1 MTDRKLILKFLS
13 DNLTLQ
19 EKNIFEQ
26 KLKTDID
33 FKTEYEKLNSS
44 LLEMKECKN
53 ISADENYFINLS
65 LTLHNKYGNK
75 ERRIFKPVLTLA
87 STFAIAFIVIL
98 LVGQNPDHQITNSK
112 ISISDLTEQEIN
124 YLVEISPEELSNEKI
139 IYKKLNE
146 NLSSL
151 LTTELEINNESITW
165 IYEDVESIASNISV
179 AEADQI
185 YNELINKD
193 FFQ

>member
-13 DNLTLQ
+13 DNLNPQ

-26 KLKTDID
+26 KLKSDFV

-53 ISADENYFINLS
+53 ISTDENYFINL
-65 LTLHNKYGNK
+65 LATLHNKYGNK
-75 ERRIFKPVLTLA
+75 ERRIFKPVLALA
-87 STFAIAFIVIL
+87 STFAIALIVIL
-98 LVGQNPDHQITNSK
+98 LIGENPDHQITNSK
-112 ISISDLTEQEIN
+112 ISISDLTEQEVN
-124 YLVEISPEELSNEKI
+124 YLVDISPEELSNEKL
-139 IYKKLNE
+139 IYKKLDE
-146 NLSSL
+146 NLSSI
-151 LTTELEINNESITW
+151 LTIELEINSESIAL
-165 IYEDVESIASNISV
+165 IYEDVESIASSISV
-179 AEADQI
+179 NEADQI

>member
-13 DNLTLQ
+13 DNLTSK

-26 KLKTDID
+26 KLKSDFD

-44 LLEMKECKN
+44 LLEMKACKN
-53 ISADENYFINLS
+53 ISADENYFINL
-65 LTLHNKYGNK
+65 LATYHNKSENR
-75 ERRIFKPVLTLA
+75 EIRIFKPVLTLA
-87 STFAIAFIVIL
+87 TTFVIALIVIL
-98 LVGQNPDHQITNSK
+98 LVGQNSDYQITNSK
-112 ISISDLTEQEIN
+112 ISISDLTEQEVN
-124 YLVEISPEELSNEKI
+124 YLVDISPEELSNEKI

-151 LTTELEINNESITW
+151 LTTELEINSESVAL
-165 IYEDVESIASNISV
+165 IYEDVESIASSISV
-179 AEADQI
+179 NQADQI